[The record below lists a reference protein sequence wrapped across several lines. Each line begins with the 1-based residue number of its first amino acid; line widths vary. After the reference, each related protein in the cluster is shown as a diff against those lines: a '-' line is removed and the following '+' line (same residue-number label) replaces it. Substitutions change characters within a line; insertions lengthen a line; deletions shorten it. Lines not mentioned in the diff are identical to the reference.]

1 MKRYAMGLLAALG
14 MTVALAAPAAAA
26 DELGVSKDAVT
37 WSSELPGSLF
47 DNSTRWVPGDSRT
60 ATFYVRN
67 QSADYGKLTIDILGN
82 HVGTL
87 LDLGVL
93 HITASGGGGFG
104 IPASD
109 GVEHRLYMVA
119 GIPSGGVVPI
129 NITVDF
135 DDTSTNESQLLS
147 TDLKFG
153 VALSNGG
160 SVLLPPP
167 SDPADPSDPNTGT
180 QDDNNVTQTGNGLY
194 HRVTGALPNTGA
206 PEITRITVIGSI
218 LLGIGI
224 AVVSRRRRNPQGE
237 SHV

>member
-1 MKRYAMGLLAALG
+1 MKRHAMALLAVLG

-67 QSADYGKLTIDILGN
+67 QSADYGKLTIDILGD

-93 HITASGGGGFG
+93 HITASGGGFG
-104 IPASD
+104 ITASD
-109 GVEHRLYMVA
+109 GVERRLYMVA
-119 GIPSGGVVPI
+119 GIPSGDVVPI

-147 TDLKFG
+147 TDLKFR
-153 VALSNGG
+153 VALSDDGR
-160 SVLLPPP
+160 VLLPTP

-180 QDDNNVTQTGNGLY
+180 QDDTRTGNGLY

-206 PEITRITVIGSI
+206 PEITWITVIGSI